1 MNIGTQSQAV
11 LLLTAWFGKREKDD
25 PKPLSPTEWGRF
37 AQWLK
42 DKGTAPDAL
51 LSAAD
56 PVECLNGWTD
66 RSVTPERVRYLLGRS
81 GALGLAV
88 EKWQRAGLWVMTRSD
103 ADYPARLK
111 QRLKFEAPPVLFGCG
126 NRQLLSQDGIAV
138 VGSRDASDADLA
150 YTARLGGEIA
160 MQGYSVVSGGARG
173 VDESAMQGALDQE
186 GTVIG
191 VLADRLLRAAT
202 SAKYRKGLMANNV
215 VLVSPFNP
223 EAGFDAGNAMAR
235 NKYIYCLAVLAIVVA
250 ASNNK
255 GGTWAGAV
263 ENLSKGWVPLWVR
276 PHKDS
281 RSGNAALV
289 ERGAR
294 SLPDGNGVNIRRLI
308 DEGPIH
314 QGSSASA
321 ELFGPTGPGAS
332 GQPRIGESAAHPDYA
347 ADPRASSSLATAVA
361 SPSTVPSG
369 SSSDSA
375 SLYDFFL
382 RKLAEETAKTPRTP
396 ADLRERLGINKTQLN
411 EWLKRALEEGKVRKL
426 NRPVRYQVADSIQ
439 RSLNF

>member
-235 NKYIYCLAVLAIVVA
+235 NKY
-250 ASNNK
+250 
-255 GGTWAGAV
+255 
-263 ENLSKGWVPLWVR
+263 
-276 PHKDS
+276 
-281 RSGNAALV
+281 
-289 ERGAR
+289 
-294 SLPDGNGVNIRRLI
+294 
-308 DEGPIH
+308 
-314 QGSSASA
+314 
-321 ELFGPTGPGAS
+321 
-332 GQPRIGESAAHPDYA
+332 
-347 ADPRASSSLATAVA
+347 
-361 SPSTVPSG
+361 
-369 SSSDSA
+369 
-375 SLYDFFL
+375 
-382 RKLAEETAKTPRTP
+382 
-396 ADLRERLGINKTQLN
+396 
-411 EWLKRALEEGKVRKL
+411 
-426 NRPVRYQVADSIQ
+426 
-439 RSLNF
+439 